1 MAESKYK
8 LWNLTLK
15 YWKKI
20 VIGIILIIVFVPG
33 ILSAADLETVLDS
46 VLSVYQKQENLI
58 EDISFD
64 ALLIEQKTNNSLMS
78 VWQTVA

>member
-20 VIGIILIIVFVPG
+20 VIGIILIIVFSGVFFAG
-33 ILSAADLETVLDS
+33 YKINIGGFSCTKTKTDLPR
-46 VLSVYQKQENLI
+46 
-58 EDISFD
+58 F
-64 ALLIEQKTNNSLMS
+64 KTNNQELPA
-78 VWQTVA
+78 Q